1 MGSKKKNSSKKTHST
16 FYIPETCVK
25 DVVAEIE
32 RKTNLSFP
40 ISTSDRVFHQA
51 IIEENV
57 LKLESRLPVANT
69 DAYYRCVNAVNLNC
83 CGYVCR
89 EGEMLVVTTPGVF
102 MDRLEEEQVKAQVEV
117 HNETLGELLRL
128 LP

>member
-16 FYIPETCVK
+16 YYIPEACVK
-25 DVVAEIE
+25 DVVAKIE
-32 RKTNLSFP
+32 REKNLSFP
-40 ISTSDRVFHQA
+40 ISTPNRVFHQA

-69 DAYYRCVNAVNLNC
+69 DACCRCVNAVNLNC

-89 EGEMLVVTTPGVF
+89 EAEMLVVTTPGVF